1 MLALRIPAARFTVDL
16 APVLRVSCLSWL
28 LIDRCR
34 WFLFGRLFI
43 VGCLTLLSC
52 HAMTD
57 GSSVPCF
64 SSDLLASQGYE
75 PLSGKHEVLYRG
87 DLPWEVRGGG
97 TRAHTETHD
106 LETQPQDFSFVS
118 KLPGGVVPYD
128 DIRCDALAR
137 TSTKRVDDLASK
149 SLCLDVLVVKVS
161 FWHPCNL

>member
-87 DLPWEVRGGG
+87 DLPWEVRGGARVRTQKRTTWKPNRKTSVLFRNSQAVLYHTMTYAAMRLPAQAQNG
-97 TRAHTETHD
+97 RMISLPRAC
-106 LETQPQDFSFVS
+106 V
-118 KLPGGVVPYD
+118 
-128 DIRCDALAR
+128 
-137 TSTKRVDDLASK
+137 
-149 SLCLDVLVVKVS
+149 
-161 FWHPCNL
+161 